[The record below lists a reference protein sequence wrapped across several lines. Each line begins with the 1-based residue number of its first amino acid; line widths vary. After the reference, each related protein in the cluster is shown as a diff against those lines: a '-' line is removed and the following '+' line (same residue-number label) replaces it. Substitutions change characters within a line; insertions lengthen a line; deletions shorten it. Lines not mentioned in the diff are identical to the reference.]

1 MGRAARRRKAKAK
14 SIDQAVAAVLRGETI
29 EEEHLPTDRNKPLPG
44 ALMRR
49 KEKQVEFDRDETFL
63 VSQLGYMPGNAVG
76 CVGRVSHLKNLYP
89 YLYTLLNRLDTK
101 TNEKLGDDQ
110 VKDVGDVPT
119 ALQLYPL
126 AIRNIHTGGKAGKKF
141 KSRKRGHE
149 EMTTTEINLEKTS
162 DGKGAEQ
169 TVIEPFPTMIWLTH
183 PVLKTLISQ
192 VELGSTDNVTKM
204 KEKLHSKKEYL
215 DKMKLAHESY
225 GTDRWNLLTK
235 DDRDDVTRRKWTEAL
250 GKERG
255 VAGIRNFGSIK
266 CLHTHSAHFLAY
278 LGEAETDSSPSM
290 MENVIGKWTL
300 ECIEEIAKNYCNDA
314 ANKED

>member
-14 SIDQAVAAVLRGETI
+14 SIDQAVEAVLRGETI
-29 EEEHLPTDRNKPLPG
+29 EEEHLPTDRSQPLPG
-44 ALMRR
+44 VLIRR

-76 CVGRVSHLKNLYP
+76 CVGRVSHLKSLYP
-89 YLYTLLNRLDTK
+89 YLYNLLKRLDAK
-101 TNEKLGDDQ
+101 RNEKLGDNQ
-110 VKDVGDVPT
+110 MKDAGDMPT

-149 EMTTTEINLEKTS
+149 EMTKIEVNLEKTS

-204 KEKLHSKKEYL
+204 QEKLHSKKEYL

-225 GTDRWNLLTK
+225 GTDRWNLLTE
-235 DDRDDVTRRKWTEAL
+235 DDRDDVTKRKWTEAL
-250 GKERG
+250 GNKRG

-266 CLHTHSAHFLAY
+266 CLHTHSAHYLAY
-278 LGEAETDSSPSM
+278 LGMTETAM
-290 MENVIGKWTL
+290 TENLIGKWTL
-300 ECIEEIAKNYCNDA
+300 ECIEEIAKAYCSETR
-314 ANKED
+314 NKEK